1 MTEPKTPGA
10 PMAPEPVSDDQADR
24 IPRATQLGD
33 DVQALEQGPNELAG
47 ATARSLAGNIESV
60 IRGKSAEIRLVICA
74 LAAGGHVLFDDVP
87 GTAKTVLS
95 RAIAQSIDGAS
106 ATRIQCT
113 PDLQPADVTGSSVYN
128 QKTRDFEFREG
139 PIFTNIL
146 LLDEVNRATPKTQ
159 AALLEAMAEHQVTV
173 DGVTRRLPRPFL
185 LLATENPVEYE
196 GTFLLPEAELD
207 RFFVRA
213 SLGYP
218 GADDELEIVRDQRH
232 GHPLDAL
239 EPVVTLAAIEQLQAA
254 AENIHIDELLQ
265 DWIIRIVRSTRSLE
279 VVELGASVRGSIA
292 LERAVRAWALLDG
305 RDYVVPGD
313 VEELLVPILAHRVL
327 FSAGFASDARRRG
340 RAASLRDFAG
350 QVMQAAPLQL

>member
-1 MTEPKTPGA
+1 MLERVDA
-10 PMAPEPVSDDQADR
+10 PVSDLSPPAEAFD
-24 IPRATQLGD
+24 
-33 DVQALEQGPNELAG
+33 
-47 ATARSLAGNIESV
+47 TARRLAASIESV
-60 IRGKSAEIRLVICA
+60 IRGKSAEVRLVVCA

-95 RAIAQSIDGAS
+95 RAIAQSIDGAM

-113 PDLQPADVTGSSVYN
+113 PDLQPADVTGSSVYS
-128 QKTRDFEFREG
+128 QKTRDFEFRAG

-173 DGVTRRLPRPFL
+173 DGVTRKLPRPFL

-207 RFFVRA
+207 RFFLRT

-218 GADDELEIVRDQRH
+218 GADDELEIVREQRY
-232 GHPLDAL
+232 GHPLDSVV
-239 EPVVTLAAIEQLQAA
+239 PVVPLAAIERLQAA
-254 AENIHIDELLQ
+254 AEDVYVNELLQ
-265 DWIIRIVRSTRSLE
+265 EWIIRIVRATRELDI
-279 VVELGASVRGSIA
+279 VELGASVRGSIA

-305 RDYVVPGD
+305 RDHVVPAD
-313 VEELLVPILAHRVL
+313 VEALLVPVLAHRVL
-327 FSAGFASDARRRG
+327 FSASFASDARRRG
-340 RAASLRDFAG
+340 CATSLRDFA
-350 QVMQAAPLQL
+350 QRCVEAAPLRG